1 MSGLELTISVEHND
15 PTTIATNSHMART
28 LIKRYLDDTGDPSL
42 IDFKLHDFGY
52 RGVTSDEQAGI
63 GGMAHLTSFKGTDT
77 VKGIITAQEYY
88 GALMAGFSV
97 PASEHSTMTSWGK
110 EHELDAFKNMLDQHP
125 TGVVACVSDSFDIY
139 HACEQYWGTDLKA
152 QILNRDGTLVVR
164 PDSGD
169 PIEVTEKVFEIL
181 WKQFGGTVNDKGYRV
196 LDPHIRMI
204 QGDGIDLN
212 MLTRILMNFTDK
224 SISADNIAFGSGG
237 GLLQQF
243 NRDTGR
249 FAFKC
254 CHAIV
259 NGESRDIF
267 KSPIG
272 GSKPSK
278 KGYLTLTT
286 DDRGAYETI
295 NDKVLHYSDENLLQ
309 LVYEYG
315 ELKVDQKWDDI
326 KARILV

>member
-1 MSGLELTISVEHND
+1 MSGLELTTPVEHND

-28 LIKRYLDDTGDPSL
+28 IINQFLEDTGDPTL
-42 IDFKLHDFGY
+42 VDFKLHDFGY

-63 GGMAHLTSFKGTDT
+63 GGMAHLTSFMGTDT

-88 GALMAGFSV
+88 HAHMCGFSI

-110 EHELDAFKNMLDQHP
+110 DHELDAFRNMLEQHP
-125 TGVVACVSDSFDIY
+125 TGLLACVSDSFDIY
-139 HACEQYWGTDLKA
+139 HACEQYWGTDLKD

-169 PIEVTEKVFEIL
+169 PVEVTLKVFEIL
-181 WKQFGGTVNDKGYRV
+181 WKQFGGTTNEKGYRV

-212 MLTRILMNFTDK
+212 MLTDILANFMAK
-224 SISADNIAFGSGG
+224 KISADNIAFGSGG

-243 NRDTGR
+243 NRDTGQ

-254 CHAIV
+254 CHVIV
-259 NGESRDIF
+259 GGEGRDIF
-267 KSPIG
+267 KSPIA

-286 DDRGAYETI
+286 NDDGAHETV
-295 NDKVLHYSDENLLQ
+295 NDKVLHYSDENLLE
-309 LVYEYG
+309 LVYEDG
-315 ELKVDQKWDDI
+315 ELLIDQTFDEI
-326 KARILV
+326 KTRILV

>member
-1 MSGLELTISVEHND
+1 
-15 PTTIATNSHMART
+15 MART
-28 LIKRYLDDTGDPSL
+28 NINQYLEDTGDPTL

-52 RGVTSDEQAGI
+52 RGVSCDEQAGI
-63 GGMAHLTSFKGTDT
+63 GGMAHLTSFMGTDT
-77 VKGIITAQEYY
+77 VKGIITAQQYY
-88 GALMAGFSV
+88 NAQMCGFSI

-110 EHELDAFKNMLDQHP
+110 DHELDAFRNMLDQHP
-125 TGVVACVSDSFDIY
+125 TGLVACVSDSFDIY
-139 HACEQYWGTDLKA
+139 HACEQYWGTDLKD
-152 QILNRDGTLVVR
+152 QILGRDGTLVVR

-181 WKQFGGTVNDKGYRV
+181 WKQFGGTTNEKGYRV

-212 MLTRILMNFTDK
+212 MLAMILANFKDK
-224 SISADNIAFGSGG
+224 MISADNIAFGSGG

-254 CHAIV
+254 CHAII

-267 KSPIG
+267 KSPIA

-278 KGYLTLTT
+278 KGYLTLQKN
-286 DDRGAYETI
+286 DGGAFETI
-295 NDKVLHYSDENLLQ
+295 NDRVLHYSDENLLEP
-309 LVYEYG
+309 VYENG
-315 ELKVDQKWDDI
+315 VLLKDQTFAEI